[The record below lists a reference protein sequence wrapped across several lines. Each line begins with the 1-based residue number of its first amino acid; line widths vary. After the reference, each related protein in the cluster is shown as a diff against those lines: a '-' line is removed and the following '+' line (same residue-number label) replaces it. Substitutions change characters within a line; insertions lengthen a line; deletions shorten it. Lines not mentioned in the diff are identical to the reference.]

1 MREITI
7 ACCTSD
13 RTAEL
18 ARQRISLDGAPY
30 RMISIDPGS
39 EIFYRM
45 FQYEEFDVAEMS
57 LSTYATTVGQ
67 GDRRF
72 VGLPV
77 FLSRLFRHGT
87 LYVAQDSDISD
98 PAQLRGRRVGTS
110 EYEMTAGVWTRGFLA
125 DDYGVRPS
133 DVEWVTMRQEKVP
146 GIPYD
151 PSIRVVREPDIDL
164 EAALVSGHIDALA
177 YAAIPRRL
185 GHGIRRLFPDYA
197 ATEREY
203 FARTR
208 IFPIMHTLV
217 MRRSTYEDYPWLAR
231 SLYKGF
237 CESRERAMAHL
248 YRAQALAFMLPD
260 LVDAVERSRAAFGG
274 NPWTYGLSENADAL
288 QTFTRYLVE
297 QGLTKSELAIDDLF
311 LPVQTSNQPAY

>member
-18 ARQRISLDGAPY
+18 ARQRISLDAAPY

-45 FQYEEFDVAEMS
+45 FEYAEFDVAEMS
-57 LSTYATTVGQ
+57 LSTYATAVGQ

-77 FLSRLFRHGT
+77 FLSRSFRHGT
-87 LYVAQDSDISD
+87 LYVAEDSDLTD

-110 EYEMTAGVWTRGFLA
+110 EYEMTAESGPGASSRTITASGRRKSSGSPCGRRRSPA
-125 DDYGVRPS
+125 TVRP
-133 DVEWVTMRQEKVP
+133 VHP
-146 GIPYD
+146 GGARAGHQPGGGVGQRPYRRADLRRD
-151 PSIRVVREPDIDL
+151 PATSRPWHPPL
-164 EAALVSGHIDALA
+164 L
-177 YAAIPRRL
+177 
-185 GHGIRRLFPDYA
+185 PDYA

-237 CESRERAMAHL
+237 CEARDHAEAHL

-260 LVDAVERSRAAFGG
+260 LIDAVERSRAAFGG
-274 NPWTYGLSENADAL
+274 NPWTYGLSENAAVL
-288 QTFTRYLVE
+288 ETFTRYLVE
-297 QGLTKSELAIDDLF
+297 QGLTKSELDIEDLF
-311 LPVQTSNQPAY
+311 LPVQTSNQSSY

>member
-13 RTAEL
+13 RTSEL

-30 RMISIDPGS
+30 RVISIDPGS
-39 EIFYRM
+39 EIFFRM
-45 FQYEEFDVAEMS
+45 FEYEEFDVAEMS
-57 LSTYATTVGQ
+57 LSTYSTAVGQ

-72 VGLPV
+72 IALPV
-77 FLSRLFRHGT
+77 FLSRMFRHGT
-87 LYVAQDSDISD
+87 LFVTEDSGITD

-125 DDYGVRPS
+125 DDYGVSPS
-133 DVEWVTMRQEKVP
+133 DVEWVTLRQEKID

-151 PSIRVVREPDIDL
+151 RAIRVRREPGIDL
-164 EAALVSGHIDALA
+164 EAALIDGRIDALT

-197 ATEREY
+197 ATERDY
-203 FARTR
+203 FARTG
-208 IFPIMHTLV
+208 IFPVMHTLV
-217 MRRSTYEDYPWLAR
+217 LRRSTYEEFPWLAR

-237 CESRERAMAHL
+237 CEAREHALAHL
-248 YRAQALAFMLPD
+248 YRAQSLAFMLPD

-274 NPWTYGLSENADAL
+274 NPWTYGLEENADVL
-288 QTFTRYLVE
+288 KTFTRYLVE
-297 QGLTKSELAIDDLF
+297 QGLTKSELAIEDLF
-311 LPVQTSNQPAY
+311 LPVRASNQPAY